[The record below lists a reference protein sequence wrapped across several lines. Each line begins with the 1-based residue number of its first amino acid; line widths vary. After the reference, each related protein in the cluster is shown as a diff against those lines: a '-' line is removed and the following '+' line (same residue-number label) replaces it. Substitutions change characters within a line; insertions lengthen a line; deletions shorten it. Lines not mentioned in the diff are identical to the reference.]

1 MTWTLFLD
9 DERAPTL
16 DLGTEVLIARDCDEA
31 RKFVTEMGV
40 PSVISFDH
48 DLGKS
53 ELAMTFMWWLVDE
66 SLDNRLDLMKVTRVI
81 VHSMNPTGARNIA
94 GLWDGYAKDLGSE
107 VRAEIQ
113 PYRYIRKGQT

>member
-9 DERAPTL
+9 DERAPSWWLT
-16 DLGTEVLIARDCDEA
+16 DVLVARDCDEA
-31 RKFVTEMGV
+31 RKLVSEMGV

-48 DLGKS
+48 DLGNPES
-53 ELAMTFMWWLVDE
+53 GLTFAWWLVDE
-66 SLDNRLDLMKVTRVI
+66 SLEDRLDLTKVTRVI

-94 GLWDGYAKDLGSE
+94 GLWDGYAAEIGSE

-113 PYRYIRKGQT
+113 PYRYSR

>member
-9 DERAPTL
+9 DERAPTR
-16 DLGTEVLIARDCDEA
+16 DLGSEVLVARDCDEA
-31 RKFVTEMGV
+31 RKLVSEMGV

-48 DLGKS
+48 DLGKPES
-53 ELAMTFMWWLVDE
+53 GFTFMLWLVDE
-66 SLDNRLDLMKVTRVI
+66 SLDEHLDLMKVKRVI

-94 GLWDGYAKDLGSE
+94 GLWDGYALDLGSE

-113 PYRYIRKGQT
+113 PYRYIR

>member
-9 DERAPTL
+9 DERNPTW
-16 DLGTEVLIARDCDEA
+16 DLGTEVLIARTCTEA
-31 RKFVTEMGV
+31 RKLVAEMGV

-48 DLGKS
+48 DLGS
-53 ELAMTFMWWLVDE
+53 PESGLTFVWWLVDE
-66 SLDNRLDLMKVTRVI
+66 SLDERLDLMKVERVI

-94 GLWDGYAKDLGSE
+94 GLWDGYAKDFGSE

-113 PYRYIRKGQT
+113 PYRHIR

>member
-9 DERAPTL
+9 DERAPTC
-16 DLGTEVLIARDCDEA
+16 DLGTEVLVARDCDEA
-31 RKFVTEMGV
+31 RKLVIEMGV

-48 DLGKS
+48 DLGKFES
-53 ELAMTFMWWLVDE
+53 GLTFAWWLVDE
-66 SLDNRLDLMKVTRVI
+66 SLDDRLDLTKVERVI

-94 GLWDGYAKDLGSE
+94 GLWDGYAVDIGSE

-113 PYRYIRKGQT
+113 PYRYGR

>member
-9 DERAPTL
+9 DERAPTWN
-16 DLGTEVLIARDCDEA
+16 LGTDVLIARDADEA
-31 RKFVTEMGV
+31 RAIIAELGV

-53 ELAMTFMWWLVDE
+53 ESGLNFAWWLVEE
-66 SLDNRLDLMKVTRVI
+66 SLEDRLDLLKVTRVI

-94 GLWDGYAKDLGSE
+94 GLWDGYAKEIGSE
-107 VRAEIQ
+107 VRAEIV
-113 PYRYIRKGQT
+113 PYRYIR